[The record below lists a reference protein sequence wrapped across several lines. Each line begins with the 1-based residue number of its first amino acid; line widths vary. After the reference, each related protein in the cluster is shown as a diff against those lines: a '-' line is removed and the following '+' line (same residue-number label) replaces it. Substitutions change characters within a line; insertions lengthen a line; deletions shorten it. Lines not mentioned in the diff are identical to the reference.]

1 MLRSRTALTLL
12 LLLTAAGALAQ
23 SALVYENAG
32 EIQAAL
38 AEAQREGAAARLRA
52 EKLEAEAA
60 KAVEAADKT
69 AREAASVAARIQQG
83 EAEIEADKARI
94 GLIDRQRA
102 ALRARLAEK
111 QRPLVRLTASLQRLS
126 RRPPPSTCRR
136 STTPARRTP

>member
-1 MLRSRTALTLL
+1 MLRSRTALTLV

-83 EAEIEADKARI
+83 EHCSVSCVQPAGCAVQVCDGITR
-94 GLIDRQRA
+94 RQ
-102 ALRARLAEK
+102 L
-111 QRPLVRLTASLQRLS
+111 
-126 RRPPPSTCRR
+126 
-136 STTPARRTP
+136 